1 MNTKLLTT
9 AAAMA
14 LLGAFAT
21 YAPAAAETIKV
32 MTFAGIVDY
41 QKEGWNRILEEF
53 AKAHPDI
60 EVDVVAVPYAEI
72 VNQSTVQILGGNA
85 PDVIHGVMSWIPQ
98 WNALQGGGLADL
110 AQFIDAE
117 TIEGFPE
124 VQRTAATYDDKLLGL
139 VWLPGPIMMYV
150 NRNLWNEAGV
160 DPDTWS
166 GDWNDFAEVIKK
178 VCALPDRN
186 GGKTYGI
193 GLRSSRTANSGQWM
207 VPVIYGY
214 GGDLVDA
221 EGKID
226 ITNQGVVE
234 AYQFYQDMVTSGC
247 SPEGATH
254 NDTRNLF
261 SQGNVGVIFEG
272 PWGRGFINSLSGD
285 KLKVAADGDVWVYPM
300 PAMPDCTI
308 RQMANDNVLVLTEA
322 SEAKEAAATFIDFV
336 LTNEPTVAYYAE
348 TSDQVVTG
356 YSPILE
362 NSPVFRDDQMVQVFV
377 EWMPVSNSVPL
388 KHPKWDAVADLIAV
402 NMQKVIQGADPA
414 TELARAQ
421 REAERLLRR

>member
-1 MNTKLLTT
+1 MPAKLLMT
-9 AAAMA
+9 AAAISMTMTA
-14 LLGAFAT
+14 AINTKAT
-21 YAPAAAETIKV
+21 AETVKV

-41 QKEGWNRILEEF
+41 QKAGWNRILEEF
-53 AKAHPDI
+53 HKAHPDI
-60 EVDVVAVPYAEI
+60 EIEVVAVPYAEI
-72 VNQSTVQILGGNA
+72 INQSIVQILGGTP

-110 AQFIDAE
+110 SEHIDAE
-117 TIEGFPE
+117 IIADFPE

-186 GGKTYGI
+186 GGKTYGV

-207 VPVIYGY
+207 VQVIYGF
-214 GGDLVDA
+214 GGDIVDA
-221 EGKID
+221 DGEVD
-226 ITNQGVVE
+226 FTNQGMID
-234 AYQFYQDMVTSGC
+234 AYQFYQDMVNSGC

-285 KLKVAADGDVWVYPM
+285 QMNVAPDGDVWVYPM
-300 PAMPDCTI
+300 PSMPDGDV
-308 RQMANDNVLVLTEA
+308 RQMANDNVLVMTEA
-322 SEAKEAAATFIDFV
+322 SEAKDAAATFIDFV

-362 NSPVFRDDQMVQVFV
+362 NAPVFAEDPMVQAFV
-377 EWMPVSNSVPL
+377 EWMPVSNAVPL
-388 KHPKWDAVADLIAV
+388 KHPKWDAVADLMAV
-402 NMQKVIQGADPA
+402 TMQKVIQGADPES
-414 TELARAQ
+414 ELARAERDAQ
-421 REAERLLRR
+421 RQLRR